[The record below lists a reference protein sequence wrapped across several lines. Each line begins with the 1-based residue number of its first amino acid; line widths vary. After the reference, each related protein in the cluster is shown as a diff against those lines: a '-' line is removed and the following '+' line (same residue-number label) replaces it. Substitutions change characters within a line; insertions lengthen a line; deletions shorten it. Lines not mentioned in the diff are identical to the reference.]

1 MEQETEQP
9 TVDASPAPEQESPA
23 SRRKAIARKAAKARW
38 GKKKASKFSSASK
51 KRALG
56 PTSKLFGKALN
67 AAEDRL
73 AAAIQKR
80 AFHTHMTAALDAEIP
95 SLVQT
100 IRALKNTQEP
110 QIPAPATTA
119 ATRLAST
126 MRPSVSPVEIA
137 IPQNEQSYDEE
148 EDQFLRESSV
158 AGGNWR

>member
-1 MEQETEQP
+1 M
-9 TVDASPAPEQESPA
+9 
-23 SRRKAIARKAAKARW
+23 
-38 GKKKASKFSSASK
+38 
-51 KRALG
+51 G

-73 AAAIQKR
+73 AAAIQER